1 MKNLMVIICSFLLA
15 LVIGGCS
22 NQSSEE
28 SQTIKSDQG
37 SHASDNGQDMAVE
50 SESKAAL
57 NGDSTKQTEPETK
70 SQVTNTS
77 NRMVIYTAN
86 LSIQVNSYNETISFI
101 QQELQSK
108 DGYIVNTNSYSVE
121 NESLEGTITVRIPQE
136 NFQSFL
142 KTVESKSTKVIDQS
156 INGQDVTEEYVD
168 LESRLKSKQVVEKR
182 LLEFM
187 EKAEKTEDLLKISND
202 LATVQEEI
210 EQLKGRMNYL
220 DNQVNLAT
228 ITIQIKENRVNVPDL
243 QNNELNTW
251 NETKK
256 QFMETLNFVI
266 RTLSTVFVF
275 IVGSLPVLIVLGGIF
290 FVIWVFLRRKRR
302 HQEQP
307 PENTEKN

>member
-1 MKNLMVIICSFLLA
+1 MVVICSFLLA
-15 LVIGGCS
+15 IVIIGGCS

-28 SQTIKSDQG
+28 NQTTQSDKA
-37 SHASDNGQDMAVE
+37 SHAADTGQEMAVE
-50 SESKAAL
+50 SENKAEVT
-57 NGDSTKQTEPETK
+57 GDASEQSELETK
-70 SQVTNTS
+70 SQVMNMS

-86 LSIQVNSYNETISFI
+86 LSIQVNQYDETVDFI
-101 QQELQSK
+101 QQELQSN

-121 NESLEGTITVRIPQE
+121 NETREGTITLRIPQE

-142 KTVESKSTKVIDQS
+142 KTIESKSTKVLDES

-210 EQLKGRMNYL
+210 EQLKGRINYL
-220 DNQVNLAT
+220 DNQVSLAT
-228 ITIQIKENRVNVPDL
+228 ITIHIKESKVNVPGL
-243 QNNELNTW
+243 ENQELNTW
-251 NETKK
+251 DETKK

-266 RTLSTVFVF
+266 RAISSVFVF
-275 IVGSLPVLIVLGGIF
+275 IVGSIPVIIVLGGILL
-290 FVIWVFLRRKRR
+290 VILFILKRKRR
-302 HQEQP
+302 QQESP
-307 PENTEKN
+307 PENAED